1 MEIWDYNL
9 RHLAA
14 IVQIAQTGTM
24 GAAARAVNLTQPALT
39 QALARVEHQLAVPLF
54 ERRHDGMVPTPAAQ
68 VLVPRISAA
77 LNHAISPHVTTAR
90 LRALLALADSGSYL
104 GASLATGLAVPTLH
118 RAVKD
123 LSLSLRKTL
132 VERRSNSV
140 ALTEAGQALARA
152 FRLAR
157 VELEA
162 GLAEIEALK
171 GREVRRIVVGAMPL
185 SRARI
190 LPAAVARFL
199 RRHPKVHIAIAEGA
213 RVELVDRLRN
223 GMIDMMIGAL
233 RQPLV
238 EPDLAQTALFEDE
251 PIIVARTGHP
261 LAGVQPDLGALAR
274 YAWILPSRGAPL
286 RDSWEAMFAGADIAT
301 PPVPLESGSVMT
313 IRQVLLESDFL
324 TLVSRDQVAVELEAR
339 WLTSLGKVPSAFHR
353 VIGVT
358 TRASW
363 RPTAVQAE
371 FLADL
376 AAVARPCPAG
386 ADADQGLPAPHS
398 AVSAT

>member
-1 MEIWDYNL
+1 MDIWDYNL

-14 IVQIAQTGTM
+14 IAQIAALGTM

-39 QALARVEHQLAVPLF
+39 QALARVEQQLALPLF
-54 ERRHDGMVPTPAAQ
+54 ERRHDGMVPTAAADL
-68 VLVPRISAA
+68 LVPRVRAA
-77 LNHAISPHVTTAR
+77 LDHAISPHVTTAR
-90 LRALLALADSGSYL
+90 MRALLALADCGSYL
-104 GASLATGLAVPTLH
+104 GASLSTGLAVPTLH
-118 RAVKD
+118 RAIKD

-132 VERRSNSV
+132 VERRSNAV
-140 ALTEAGQALARA
+140 VLTEAGQALARS

-171 GREVRRIVVGAMPL
+171 GREIRRITVGAMPL

-199 RRHPKVHIAIAEGA
+199 RRHPEVRIAIAEGSRA
-213 RVELVDRLRN
+213 ELVEPLRN

-233 RQPLV
+233 RHPLV
-238 EPDLAQTALFEDE
+238 EPDLVQTALFADE
-251 PIIVARTGHP
+251 PVIVARHGHP
-261 LAGVQPDLGALAR
+261 LAGTRPDLATLAQ
-274 YAWILPSRGAPL
+274 YPWVLPARGAPL
-286 RDSWEAMFAGADIAT
+286 RTSWAAMFAAAGVNE
-301 PPVPLESGSVMT
+301 PPVPVESGSVMT
-313 IRQVLLESDFL
+313 IRQLLIDSDFL
-324 TLVSRDQVAVELEAR
+324 TLVSPDQVAVELEAR
-339 WLTSLGKVPSAFHR
+339 WLASLGPPPGTFR
-353 VIGVT
+353 RDIGVT

-376 AAVARPCPAG
+376 AAVATRA
-386 ADADQGLPAPHS
+386 
-398 AVSAT
+398 

>member
-14 IVQIAQTGTM
+14 IAQIAQLGTM

-39 QALARVEHQLAVPLF
+39 QALARVESQLCLPLF
-54 ERRHDGMVPTPAAQ
+54 ERRHDGMLPTPAAD
-68 VLVPRISAA
+68 VLVPRIRAA
-77 LNHAISPHVTTAR
+77 LGHAISPHVTTAR
-90 LRALLALADSGSYL
+90 VRALLALADSGSYL

-132 VERRSNSV
+132 VERRSNAV
-140 ALTEAGQALARA
+140 VLTESGQALARA

-171 GREVRRIVVGAMPL
+171 GREVRRITVGAMPL

-199 RRHPKVHIAIAEGA
+199 KRHPQVHIAIAEGA
-213 RVELVDRLRN
+213 RAELVEPLRN

-233 RQPLV
+233 RQPLI
-238 EPDLAQTALFEDE
+238 EPDLAQAPLFEDE
-251 PIIVARTGHP
+251 PIIVARHDHP
-261 LAGVQPDLGALAR
+261 LADTQPDLTALAR
-274 YAWILPSRGAPL
+274 YAWILPGRGAPL
-286 RDSWEAMFAGADIAT
+286 RDSWEAMFAEAHVPT
-301 PPVPLESGSVMT
+301 PRVPVESGSVMI
-313 IRQVLLESDFL
+313 IRQVLIESDFL
-324 TLVSRDQVAVELEAR
+324 ALVSPDQVAVELEAR
-339 WLTSLGKVPSAFHR
+339 WLISLGTVPSAFHR

-376 AAVARPCPAG
+376 TAIAEGRGIRQMA
-386 ADADQGLPAPHS
+386 
-398 AVSAT
+398 

>member
-14 IVQIAQTGTM
+14 IAQIARLGTM

-39 QALARVEHQLAVPLF
+39 QALARVEGQLGLMLF
-54 ERRHDGMVPTPAAQ
+54 ERRHDGMVSTPAAL
-68 VLVPRISAA
+68 VLAPRIAAA
-77 LNHAISPHVTTAR
+77 LDHTASPHVTTAR
-90 LRALLALADSGSYL
+90 MRALLALADHGGYL

-118 RAVKD
+118 RAIKD
-123 LSLSLRKTL
+123 LALSLRKVL
-132 VERRSNSV
+132 VERRSNAV
-140 ALTEAGQALARA
+140 VLTESGHALARA

-162 GLAEIEALK
+162 GLAELEALK
-171 GREVRRIVVGAMPL
+171 GREIRRITVGAMPL

-199 RRHPKVHIAIAEGA
+199 KRHPHVRIAIAEGA
-213 RVELVDRLRN
+213 RAELVEPLRN

-233 RQPLV
+233 RDPLV
-238 EPDLAQTALFEDE
+238 EPDLTQAALFEDE
-251 PIIVARTGHP
+251 PVIVARHDHP
-261 LAGVQPDLGALAR
+261 LASTQPDLATLAR
-274 YAWILPSRGAPL
+274 HAWILPARGAPL
-286 RDSWEAMFAGADIAT
+286 RDSLEALFDAAGLAH
-301 PPVPLESGSVMT
+301 PPVPVESGSVMT
-313 IRQVLLESDFL
+313 IRQILIESDFL
-324 TLVSRDQVAVELEAR
+324 ALVSPDQVAVECEAR
-339 WLTSLGKVPSAFHR
+339 WLTSLGRLPGAFHR

-358 TRASW
+358 TRTSW

-376 AAVARPCPAG
+376 NAVAKAR
-386 ADADQGLPAPHS
+386 
-398 AVSAT
+398 

>member
-9 RHLAA
+9 RHMAA
-14 IVQIAQTGTM
+14 IAQIAQLGTM

-39 QALARVEHQLAVPLF
+39 QALARVEAQLGLVLF
-54 ERRHDGMVPTPAAQ
+54 ERRHDGMVATPAADL
-68 VLVPRISAA
+68 LVPRIRAA
-77 LNHAISPHVTTAR
+77 FDHAISPHVTTAR

-132 VERRSNSV
+132 VDRRSNADV
-140 ALTEAGQALARA
+140 LTDAGQALART

-157 VELEA
+157 IELEA

-171 GREVRRIVVGAMPL
+171 GREIRTISVGAMPL

-190 LPAAVARFL
+190 LPGAVAQFL
-199 RRHPKVHIAIAEGA
+199 KRHPLVRIAISEGA
-213 RVELVDRLRN
+213 RTELVEPLRN

-233 RQPLV
+233 REPLL
-238 EPDLAQTALFEDE
+238 EPDLIQTPLFEDE
-251 PIIVARTGHP
+251 PIVVARAGHV
-261 LAGVQPDLGALAR
+261 LAGTHPDLAALAAH
-274 YAWILPSRGAPL
+274 AWILPGRGAPL
-286 RDSWEAMFAGADIAT
+286 RDSWEAMFTAAGMAA
-301 PPVPLESGSVMT
+301 PPVPVESGSVMI
-313 IRQVLLESDFL
+313 IRQVMINSDFL
-324 TLVSRDQVAVELEAR
+324 TLVSPDQVAVELEAK
-339 WLTSLGKVPSAFHR
+339 WLVSLGTVPSAFRR

-358 TRASW
+358 TRTSW

-376 AAVARPCPAG
+376 TVVARER
-386 ADADQGLPAPHS
+386 
-398 AVSAT
+398 

>member
-1 MEIWDYNL
+1 M
-9 RHLAA
+9 AA
-14 IVQIAQTGTM
+14 IAQIAQLGTM

-39 QALARVEHQLAVPLF
+39 QALARVEQQLGLVLF
-54 ERRHDGMVPTPAAQ
+54 ERRHDGMVATQAADL
-68 VLVPRISAA
+68 LVPRIRAA
-77 LNHAISPHVTTAR
+77 LDRSISPHVTTAR

-132 VERRSNSV
+132 VERRSNAV
-140 ALTEAGQALARA
+140 VLTEAGQALART

-171 GREVRRIVVGAMPL
+171 GREIRRITVGAMPL

-190 LPAAVARFL
+190 LPGAVARFL
-199 RRHPKVHIAIAEGA
+199 KRHPLVRIAIAEGA
-213 RVELVDRLRN
+213 RAELVEPLRN

-233 RQPLV
+233 RQPLL
-238 EPDLAQTALFEDE
+238 EPDLHQTALFEDE
-251 PIIVARTGHP
+251 PIMIARAGHP
-261 LAGVQPDLGALAR
+261 LAGTQPDLAALAR
-274 YAWILPSRGAPL
+274 HSWILPARGSPL
-286 RDSWEAMFAGADIAT
+286 RDSWEAMFAEAGVDA
-301 PPVPLESGSVMT
+301 PPVPVESGSMMT
-313 IRQVLLESDFL
+313 IRQVLIDSDFL
-324 TLVSRDQVAVELEAR
+324 ALASPDQVAVELEAK
-339 WLTSLGKVPSAFHR
+339 WLTSLGTVPGRFHR

-376 AAVARPCPAG
+376 AAIAAER
-386 ADADQGLPAPHS
+386 
-398 AVSAT
+398 T

>member
-14 IVQIAQTGTM
+14 IAQIAELGTM
-24 GAAARAVNLTQPALT
+24 GAAARAINLTQPALT
-39 QALARVEHQLAVPLF
+39 QALARVEGQLALPLF
-54 ERRHDGMVPTPAAQ
+54 ERRHDGMVPTPAAD
-68 VLVPRISAA
+68 VLVPRIRSA
-77 LNHAISPHVTTAR
+77 LGHVSSPHVTTAR

-104 GASLATGLAVPTLH
+104 GASLTTGLAVPTLH

-132 VERRSNSV
+132 VERRSNAV
-140 ALTEAGQALARA
+140 VLTEAGQSLARA

-171 GREVRRIVVGAMPL
+171 GREVRRITVGAMPL

-199 RRHPKVHIAIAEGA
+199 KRHPNVHIAIAEGA
-213 RVELVDRLRN
+213 RAELVEPLRN

-233 RQPLV
+233 RLPLL

-251 PIIVARTGHP
+251 PIIVARRDHP
-261 LAGVQPDLGALAR
+261 LAGGAPDLAALAR
-274 YAWILPSRGAPL
+274 YPWILPGRGAPL
-286 RDSWEAMFAGADIAT
+286 RDSWDAMFAQAAV
-301 PPVPLESGSVMT
+301 PAPAVPVESGSVMV
-313 IRQVLLESDFL
+313 IRQVLIESDFL
-324 TLVSRDQVAVELEAR
+324 ALVSPDQAAVELEAN
-339 WLTSLGKVPSAFHR
+339 WLVSLGTVPRAFHR

-376 AAVARPCPAG
+376 DAVALAR
-386 ADADQGLPAPHS
+386 
-398 AVSAT
+398 